1 MERYNGFFIEKPV
14 GNNIFSF
21 EERENKKIFVPKLI
35 KGDLDDVREGT
46 EIVFNEIDEDTEFK
60 AYGIENMV
68 RMDTKDGKRVY
79 IFDNH
84 NHSFYFWMK
93 CLKEGLLIEG
103 VL

>member
-84 NHSFYFWMK
+84 NHSFYFWM
-93 CLKEGLLIEG
+93 
-103 VL
+103 